1 MTAPLPLVSILIPA
15 YNERFF
21 ALALESALSQTYRN
35 TEVLVCDDSPGRAIA
50 QAVERTASPRIRY
63 VRNPT
68 RLGFAG
74 NFTQCFALAQGEY
87 IKFLNDDDR
96 LRPRCVE
103 TLARALAGNPAVMLA
118 TSRRCVIDEEGRE
131 CPDVPATAA
140 VSHVTALVLGRE
152 LGDLVLVNSIN
163 LIGEPTTAMFRRAQ
177 LRVEEGSVF
186 RWGGREYHC
195 LADLSLWLRLLAN
208 GLAYYD
214 AGVLSEYRRHAGQE
228 QEKPG
233 MRLNCLAERMH
244 IARQARRA
252 GFLGTDSLWRNTM
265 DNVLSRAALWGDPQ
279 QHDAE
284 TRATLE
290 EVIRE
295 ARAEPAAIGR

>member
-1 MTAPLPLVSILIPA
+1 MSAPIPLVSILIPA

-21 ALALESALSQTYRN
+21 ALALESALSQTYGN
-35 TEVLVCDDSPGRAIA
+35 TEVVVCDDSPGRAIG
-50 QAVERTASPRIRY
+50 QAVERAASARIRY

-74 NFTQCFALAQGEY
+74 NFTQCFSLARGEF

-118 TSRRCVIDEEGRE
+118 TSRRGVIDEEGRE
-131 CPDVPATAA
+131 CPDVPPTAP
-140 VSHVTALVLGRE
+140 VSHVTALVLGRD

-177 LRVEEGSVF
+177 LQVEEGGIF

-233 MRLNCLAERMH
+233 MRLNCLLERMH
-244 IARQARRA
+244 IAHQARRA
-252 GFLGTDSLWRNTM
+252 GFLGTDTLWRTTL

-284 TRATLE
+284 TRAALE
-290 EVIRE
+290 EVFRG
-295 ARAEPAAIGR
+295 ARAV